1 MDTVVLYCVINL
13 LIRYS
18 ALLSWLTDMSEYEN
32 MRTADI
38 IADAL
43 LDWNVDTIFGLPG
56 DGINGFMEALRTR
69 QDKIRFILVRH
80 EESAAFMACAYA
92 KYTGKLGACVA
103 TSGPGAIHLLNGLY
117 DAKLDNAPVIAIT
130 GSTYSDLMGS
140 SYQQD
145 VNLLQLFSD
154 VSVYN
159 NIITAPEQA
168 EMAVDIACRTAF
180 AQRGVSHLTIPIDVQ
195 EKKLQGKYSR
205 HKVPGHTSD
214 TFVAAGDVLPDRR
227 LLEQAADII
236 NAGNKIVILVGQ
248 GALNAGQEVISVAER
263 IEAPVVKA
271 LLGKAVIPDNH
282 PNDIGGIGM
291 LGTEP
296 ATDAMSEADTLIMI
310 GTSFPYIEYLPKP
323 GQARG
328 VQIDIKAEKIGLRY
342 PVEVGL
348 IGDSKKI
355 LSALLPLLRDR
366 TTKNSNGGSSSSSH
380 QQYRQN
386 EQQQEQHKFLRSKQ
400 QSMKEWTELLDRQI
414 KQADKKKP
422 IKPQAIAS
430 AVSEELQDNA
440 VISVD
445 SGTNTIW
452 AARFLNIRRGMKFSV
467 SGTLASMACGLPY
480 AIAAQLAYP
489 DRQCVAFVGDGGFAM
504 LMSEFATAVQY
515 NLPIKVVILKNN
527 TLGMIRWEQMAFLGN
542 PEFGVEFS
550 PIDFAKIA
558 EACGGIGYTIKEYD
572 DIKPIMKKAMSEN
585 TTRKPTIVEAYVD
598 PFEPPMP
605 PKIEPEFVQNM
616 AESFAK
622 GQPYARR
629 IGLTLYRNRMM
640 NSKIKTLQ
648 NKLGEKINNLSSDD
662 RE

>member
-1 MDTVVLYCVINL
+1 VHDITEFRV
-13 LIRYS
+13 
-18 ALLSWLTDMSEYEN
+18 MSEYDK

-38 IADAL
+38 IAEAL
-43 LDWNVDTIFGLPG
+43 LDWNVDVIFGLPG

-117 DAKLDNAPVIAIT
+117 DAKLDSTPVIAIT

-195 EKKLQGKYSR
+195 ERKLQGTYSR

-214 TFVAAGDVLPDRR
+214 TFVAAGDVLPDRY
-227 LLEQAADII
+227 LLEQAADVI
-236 NAGNKIVILVGQ
+236 NSGNKIVILVGQ
-248 GALNAGQEVISVAER
+248 GALNASQEVLSVAER
-263 IEAPVVKA
+263 VGAPVVKA

-282 PNDIGGIGM
+282 PNSIGGIGM

-296 ATDAMSEADTLIMI
+296 ATDAMSEADTLLMI

-348 IGDSKKI
+348 IGDSKKV
-355 LSALLPLLRDR
+355 LSALHPLLLDR
-366 TTKNSNGGSSSSSH
+366 RRTNGGSSSNDNSSH
-380 QQYRQN
+380 QQYREV
-386 EQQQEQHKFLRSKQ
+386 EQQEFLRSKQ
-400 QSMKEWTELLDRQI
+400 QSMKRWIELLDRQS
-414 KQADKKKP
+414 KQTDKKKP

-440 VISVD
+440 IISVD

-452 AARFLNIRRGMKFSV
+452 AARFLNIRKGMKFSL

-489 DRQCVAFVGDGGFAM
+489 ERQCVAFVGDGGFAM
-504 LMSEFATAVQY
+504 LMGEFATAVQY
-515 NLPIKVVILKNN
+515 SLPIKVLILKNN

-572 DIKPIMKKAMSEN
+572 DIKPIMKKAMSDK
-585 TTRKPTIVEAYVD
+585 TTRKPTIIEAYVD

-622 GQPYARR
+622 GQPYAKR
-629 IGLTLYRNRMM
+629 IGLTLYRNQMSSTM
-640 NSKIKTLQ
+640 KTIQ
-648 NKLGEKINNLSSDD
+648 NKLGEKINNLISDD
-662 RE
+662 SK